1 MWRRIMLMCT
11 TLFFSCSLLFYGEIS
26 VFDDMVEAA
35 SSRPVPKIAQRE
47 MKQSKDYQ
55 MPESYERI
63 QQIINGGKTSIGED
77 GRTRIAIVIN
87 GDESIMV
94 EDRVKNVVYQAI
106 RDKFPREYFAVM
118 KGNDVNTDLLQKAEK
133 EYVDRLNADTTGI
146 QRERPDVDGMP
157 VTLRPRGLADMFLD
171 DYVASGKKC
180 HYDYLLVLTFSEGQK
195 VAYNHNFIVWRS
207 TTNHQNIWMRLR
219 FVDVA
224 QGKYLYRNDMAA
236 TGKGHNGFFNGK
248 MLERSV
254 AVLMEEAMND
264 IEVSKD

>member
-1 MWRRIMLMCT
+1 
-11 TLFFSCSLLFYGEIS
+11 
-26 VFDDMVEAA
+26 MVEAA

-118 KGNDVNTDLLQKAEK
+118 KGNDVNSCL
-133 EYVDRLNADTTGI
+133 
-146 QRERPDVDGMP
+146 
-157 VTLRPRGLADMFLD
+157 
-171 DYVASGKKC
+171 
-180 HYDYLLVLTFSEGQK
+180 
-195 VAYNHNFIVWRS
+195 
-207 TTNHQNIWMRLR
+207 
-219 FVDVA
+219 
-224 QGKYLYRNDMAA
+224 
-236 TGKGHNGFFNGK
+236 
-248 MLERSV
+248 
-254 AVLMEEAMND
+254 
-264 IEVSKD
+264 